1 MQERERS
8 EGTGWVKGTRRE
20 EKGGRGRNR
29 GWGERRVMKG
39 SAMSPSENSLKY
51 TGSKCIKIRF
61 RPGLRPGPH

>member
-29 GWGERRVMKG
+29 GGEKG
-39 SAMSPSENSLKY
+39 
-51 TGSKCIKIRF
+51 G
-61 RPGLRPGPH
+61 